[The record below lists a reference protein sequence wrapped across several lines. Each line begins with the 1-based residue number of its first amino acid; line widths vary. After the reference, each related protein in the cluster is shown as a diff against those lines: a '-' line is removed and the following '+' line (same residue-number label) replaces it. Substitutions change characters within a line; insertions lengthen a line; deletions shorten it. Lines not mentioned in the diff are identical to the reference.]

1 MHYEDLQLGRSS
13 AHSAQCCETVRAPW
27 DVPFVVLQ
35 DVLHRVAAPS
45 QLAEGRPRFSLVW
58 KLAFL
63 PRSAVA
69 VACLARPEWGPSTAF
84 GSAARLEAMQR
95 SVASRKRKPGTVR

>member
-1 MHYEDLQLGRSS
+1 
-13 AHSAQCCETVRAPW
+13 VRAPW
-27 DVPFVVLQ
+27 DDLCFVLQ
-35 DVLHRVAAPS
+35 DVLHRVSAPS

-63 PRSAVA
+63 PRSADA

-95 SVASRKRKPGTVR
+95 SVASRKRKASTLRR

>member
-1 MHYEDLQLGRSS
+1 MQLERSS
-13 AHSAQCCETVRAPW
+13 FRAMLLRDSKSSVTRYP
-27 DVPFVVLQ
+27 VILQ
-35 DVLHRVAAPS
+35 DVLHRVSAPS

-63 PRSAVA
+63 PRSSDA
-69 VACLARPEWGPSTAF
+69 VACLSRPEWGSSTAF

-95 SVASRKRKPGTVR
+95 SVAARKRKASALH